1 MTPVFLSRCQL
12 IMTMGGP
19 QSRCGRFGI
28 CCVYID
34 FNFILSEPAYKL
46 FVHWYVGKVM
56 EHGEHSEADKV
67 ITAKKKCYEGNVG
80 SGEES
85 DGAKGY

>member
-1 MTPVFLSRCQL
+1 
-12 IMTMGGP
+12 
-19 QSRCGRFGI
+19 
-28 CCVYID
+28 
-34 FNFILSEPAYKL
+34 
-46 FVHWYVGKVM
+46 M